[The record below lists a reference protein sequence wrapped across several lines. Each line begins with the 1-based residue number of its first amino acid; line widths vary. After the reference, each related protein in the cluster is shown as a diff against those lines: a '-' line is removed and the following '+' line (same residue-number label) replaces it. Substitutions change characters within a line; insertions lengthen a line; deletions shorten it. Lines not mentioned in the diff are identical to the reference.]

1 MSTTEWQDP
10 NNPTKKYKIGTEG
23 VEHAITKD
31 TALAFVAD
39 IFRAAYPGLPIISA
53 LAVGLLDWN
62 GDSVIPTY
70 GSWAGPGWSGGKMV
84 F

>member
-1 MSTTEWQDP
+1 MSVEMWPDP
-10 NNPTKKYKIGTEG
+10 NNPGEELPIGYQG

-31 TALAFVAD
+31 TALAFAAD
-39 IFRAAYPGLPIISA
+39 IFRALYPGLPIISA

-70 GSWAGPGWSGGKMV
+70 GSWAGPVWSGTS
-84 F
+84 

>member
-1 MSTTEWQDP
+1 MSTYKYPHP
-10 NNPTKKYKIGTEG
+10 NGIEYDIGTEG
-23 VEHAITKD
+23 VEHSIEKD
-31 TALAFVAD
+31 TALGFVAD

-70 GSWAGPGWSGGKMV
+70 GLWAGPLIQSC
-84 F
+84 